1 MRTPERILKFYKSKM
16 WIRARDLKRRL
27 AKGICE
33 ECGCTGQEV
42 HHIIPLTLENIDN
55 PLISIDQSNLQLL
68 CKSCHDAKRSSAEK
82 EVRSDISFDAEGN
95 VIHTPGQKVK
105 NRIVSSA
112 ALEF

>member
-68 CKSCHDAKRSSAEK
+68 CKSCHDAKRSNAEK

-95 VIHTPGQKVK
+95 VIHTPRSKSK
-105 NRIVSSA
+105 KSHS
-112 ALEF
+112 